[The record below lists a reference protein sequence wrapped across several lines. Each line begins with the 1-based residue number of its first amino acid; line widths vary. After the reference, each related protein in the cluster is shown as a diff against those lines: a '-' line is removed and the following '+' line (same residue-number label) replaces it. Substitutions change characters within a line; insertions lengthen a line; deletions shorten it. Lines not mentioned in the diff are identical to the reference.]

1 MLRRAAS
8 LGSGAYGGGWRG
20 EDAVGACTESLGSE
34 TGDVG
39 GDSEIDH
46 QLGQQRAGEDE
57 EEDER
62 DEPHQTVVP
71 SPEKRPRRG
80 LPPPMPRAAEGA
92 FSMRA
97 ERRGGRLIL
106 TEVRVEQRRREVFRA
121 ERAGGR
127 LRLQFSADRERSRSP
142 DGGEPGPAAGAEV
155 GGGCCNGGASEFCQV
170 AVEARRSRVEIGA
183 VMGT

>member
-8 LGSGAYGGGWRG
+8 LGSGGGGGWRW
-20 EDAVGACTESLGSE
+20 EDAVVGACTESLGSE

-39 GDSEIDH
+39 GDDD
-46 QLGQQRAGEDE
+46 DE
-57 EEDER
+57 EAELHR
-62 DEPHQTVVP
+62 QAAAVAPP
-71 SPEKRPRRG
+71 SSPEKRPRPR

-106 TEVRVEQRRREVFRA
+106 TEVRVEQRRQEVFRA

-127 LRLQFSADRERSRSP
+127 LRLQFAAADRDVASTSSLSRST
-142 DGGEPGPAAGAEV
+142 DGGGAGELCQMAV
-155 GGGCCNGGASEFCQV
+155 GG
-170 AVEARRSRVEIGA
+170 RVEIGA
-183 VMGT
+183 VMMGT